1 MFSSFTCRFVLLVA
15 AACNTVTSASEPTAP
30 VELLEAADFAI
41 LAKTGITNI
50 QPSLIK
56 GDICVSPIA
65 ATAITGFNLSL
76 DLSVQ
81 FATSQQVVAKGAHL
95 GHAYSA
101 SFGAPISEHLTTA
114 VGAMEAAY
122 IDAAGRPNPDAS
134 RVNLGGGILGGV
146 YGGSGE
152 FSLTPGV
159 YTFSTGVLL
168 TNDITLTGSSEDV
181 FIIQVAGSLKQ
192 AANTNVVLDGVLAAN
207 IFWQVAGTVEV
218 GVGAHMEGIM
228 LVKTKADFLTGASL
242 NGRVLTQTAC
252 NLQQATIIEPVDPPT
267 SSGRRGLRSS

>member
-1 MFSSFTCRFVLLVA
+1 MMFSSFTCRFALLVA
-15 AACNTVTSASEPTAP
+15 ATCATVTSASEPP
-30 VELLEAADFAI
+30 VQLLEAADFTI
-41 LAKTGITNI
+41 LAKTGITNV
-50 QPSLIK
+50 QPSIIM

-65 ATAITGFNLSL
+65 ATAMTGFDFSL

-95 GHAYSA
+95 GHAYAA

-122 IDAAGRPNPDAS
+122 IDAAGRPNPDMA
-134 RVNLGGGILGGV
+134 RVNLGGGMLGGV
-146 YGGSGE
+146 YGGTGLD
-152 FSLTPGV
+152 SLTPGV

-207 IFWQVAGTVEV
+207 IFWQVGGFVEV
-218 GVGAHMEGIM
+218 RSDAHMEGIM
-228 LVKTKADFLTGASL
+228 LVKTKADFLTRSSL
-242 NGRVLTQTAC
+242 NGRILTQTAC

-267 SSGRRGLRSS
+267 SSIRRGLR